1 MSVELKPKLDKMFI
15 DIDGPNGNAF
25 YLMTVARDFCK
36 KLELDE
42 DEILADMKTGDYLNL
57 LNVFEENFG
66 DFVVLQTENSEYL
79 EAFAKWK
86 TWQISNLWYNSVN

>member
-1 MSVELKPKLDKMFI
+1 MAVELKPKLDKMYI

-25 YLMTVARDFCK
+25 YLMAVARDFSK
-36 KLELDE
+36 TLDLDE

-66 DFVVLQTENSEYL
+66 DFVVLQTENPEYL
-79 EAFAKWK
+79 EAFAK
-86 TWQISNLWYNSVN
+86 